1 MAGKTIDMSKLRK
14 VIKLYVGGKSKVF
27 ISTYLGLS
35 RNTVKKYIKQFN
47 GLKVT
52 FEELDRL
59 SDLDLD
65 ELFNLPQENELSPKM
80 HDLERFFP
88 RVEKELKKTWKTLK
102 ILWEDYKI
110 KYPDGFQRTQF
121 TVYYNRWSKRINAK
135 ASMHMSHKAGD
146 KMFVD
151 YAGKTLEIIDRESGE
166 VIEVEFFVAILGAS
180 QLTYAEASMSQ
191 KKEDFVESV
200 ENALLF
206 FGGVPQAIVPDNLKS
221 AVTKSHRYEP
231 TINETFLDFAEHYG
245 TTILP
250 ARSYRPKDKALVE
263 GAVKILYTRIYS
275 VLKDQQFFSLKSLN
289 SAIKTLLE
297 KHNTSNLT
305 GKAYSRIELFEELER
320 AELKELPVE
329 RFEIRKQAIV
339 TVMNNGHILLSEDRH
354 YYSVPYIYIRKKVKV
369 LYTEKAVEI
378 YAGYNRIAV
387 HPRIKSP
394 HNYSTIKDHLA
405 TTHQFMTEWN
415 ADRFISWAESIDS
428 NVKLLIIE
436 ILNKKQHVEQSYKSC
451 IGVLSLA
458 KKVGNERL
466 SKACEMALDYRIYNY
481 KIVENI
487 LEKGLDNLI
496 ENNEN
501 QDETLPNHPNI
512 RGNTYYK

>member
-14 VIKLYVGGKSKVF
+14 VIKLYVQGKSKVF
-27 ISTYLGLS
+27 ISSYLGLS
-35 RNTVKKYIKQFN
+35 RNTVKKYILQFS

-52 FEELDRL
+52 YEELNRL
-59 SDLDLD
+59 TDLDLD
-65 ELFNLPQENELSPKM
+65 ELFNLQQENELSPKM
-80 HDLERFFP
+80 RDLESFFP
-88 RVEKELKKTWKTLK
+88 RVEKELKKTGKTLN
-102 ILWEDYKI
+102 ILWEEYKM

-121 TVYYNRWSKRINAK
+121 AVYFNRWTKRINAK
-135 ASMHMSHKAGD
+135 ATMHMSHKAGD
-146 KMFVD
+146 KMYVD

-166 VIEVEFFVAILGAS
+166 VIDVEFFVAILGAS
-180 QLTYAEASMSQ
+180 QATYAEASMSQ

-200 ENALLF
+200 ENALHF
-206 FGGVPQAIVPDNLKS
+206 FGGVPDAIVPDNLKS
-221 AVTKSHRYEP
+221 AVTKSNRYEP
-231 TINETFLDFAEHYG
+231 TLNETFLDFAEHYG

-250 ARSYRPKDKALVE
+250 ARAYKPRDKSLVE

-289 SAIKTLLE
+289 NAIKTLLE

-305 GKAYSRIELFEELER
+305 GKPYSRNQLFDELEKHM
-320 AELKELPVE
+320 LKELPLE

-354 YYSVPYIYIRKKVKV
+354 YYSVPYVYIRKKVKV
-369 LYTEKAVEI
+369 LYTEKSVEI
-378 YAGYNRIAV
+378 YTGYNRIAI

-415 ADRFISWAESIDS
+415 AERFISWAESIDN

-436 ILNKKQHVEQSYKSC
+436 ILNKKQHIEQSYKSC
-451 IGVLSLA
+451 IGVLALA

-466 SKACEMALDYRIYNY
+466 TKACSIALDYGIYNY
-481 KIVENI
+481 KMVENI
-487 LEKGLDNLI
+487 LEKGLDNLS
-496 ENNEN
+496 EK
-501 QDETLPNHPNI
+501 QDDQEDELPKHPNI
-512 RGNTYYK
+512 RGNNYYK

>member
-14 VIKLYVGGKSKVF
+14 VIKLYVQGKSKVF
-27 ISTYLGLS
+27 ISSYLGLS
-35 RNTVKKYIKQFN
+35 RNTVKKYILQFS

-52 FEELDRL
+52 YEELNRL
-59 SDLDLD
+59 TDLDLD
-65 ELFNLPQENELSPKM
+65 ELFNLQQENELSPKM
-80 HDLERFFP
+80 RDLESFFP
-88 RVEKELKKTWKTLK
+88 RVEKELKKTGKTLN
-102 ILWEDYKI
+102 ILWEEYKM

-121 TVYYNRWSKRINAK
+121 AVYFNRWTKRINAK
-135 ASMHMSHKAGD
+135 ATMHMSHKAGD
-146 KMFVD
+146 KMYVD

-166 VIEVEFFVAILGAS
+166 VIDVEFFVAILGAS

-206 FGGVPQAIVPDNLKS
+206 FGGAPQAIVPDNLKS

-231 TINETFLDFAEHYG
+231 IINETFLDFSEHYG

-250 ARSYRPKDKALVE
+250 ARSYKPKDKALVE

-305 GKAYSRIELFEELER
+305 GKPYSRIELFEELEK

-369 LYTEKAVEI
+369 LYTEKSVEI
-378 YAGYNRIAV
+378 YAGYNRIAI

-415 ADRFISWAESIDS
+415 AERFISWAESIDN

-436 ILNKKQHVEQSYKSC
+436 ILNKKQHIEQSYKSC
-451 IGVLSLA
+451 IGVLALA

-466 SKACEMALDYRIYNY
+466 TKACSIALDYGIYNY
-481 KIVENI
+481 KMVENI
-487 LEKGLDNLI
+487 LEKGLDNLS
-496 ENNEN
+496 EK
-501 QDETLPNHPNI
+501 QDDQEGELPKHPNI
-512 RGNTYYK
+512 RGNNYYK

>member
-80 HDLERFFP
+80 RDLERFFP
-88 RVEKELKKTWKTLK
+88 RVEKELKKTGKTLK

-250 ARSYRPKDKALVE
+250 ARSYKPKDKALVE

-305 GKAYSRIELFEELER
+305 GKPYSRIELFEELER

-501 QDETLPNHPNI
+501 QDETLPSHPNI

>member
-369 LYTEKAVEI
+369 LYTEKAVEL
-378 YAGYNRIAV
+378 YSVYNRIAV

>member
-14 VIKLYVGGKSKVF
+14 VIKLYVQGKSKVF
-27 ISTYLGLS
+27 ISSYLGLS
-35 RNTVKKYIKQFN
+35 RNTVKKYIRQFS

-52 FEELDRL
+52 FEELNRL
-59 SDLDLD
+59 TDLDLD
-65 ELFNLPQENELSPKM
+65 ELFNLQQENELSPKM
-80 HDLERFFP
+80 RDLESFFP
-88 RVEKELKKTWKTLK
+88 RVEKELKKTGKTLN
-102 ILWEDYKI
+102 ILWEEYKM

-121 TVYYNRWSKRINAK
+121 AVYFNRWTKRINAK
-135 ASMHMSHKAGD
+135 ASMHMIHKAGD

-166 VIEVEFFVAILGAS
+166 VIDVEFFVAILGAS

-206 FGGVPQAIVPDNLKS
+206 FGGAPQAIVPDNLKS

-231 TINETFLDFAEHYG
+231 IINETFLDFSEHYG

-250 ARSYRPKDKALVE
+250 ARSYKPKDKALVE

-305 GKAYSRIELFEELER
+305 GKPYSRIELFEELEK

-369 LYTEKAVEI
+369 LYTEKSVEI
-378 YAGYNRIAV
+378 YAGYNRIAI

-415 ADRFISWAESIDS
+415 AERFISWAESIDN

-436 ILNKKQHVEQSYKSC
+436 ILNKKQHIEQSYKSC
-451 IGVLSLA
+451 IGVLALA

-466 SKACEMALDYRIYNY
+466 TKACSIALDYGIYNY
-481 KIVENI
+481 KMVENI
-487 LEKGLDNLI
+487 LEKGLDNLS
-496 ENNEN
+496 EK
-501 QDETLPNHPNI
+501 QDDQEGELPKHPNI
-512 RGNTYYK
+512 RGNNYYK

>member
-1 MAGKTIDMSKLRK
+1 
-14 VIKLYVGGKSKVF
+14 
-27 ISTYLGLS
+27 
-35 RNTVKKYIKQFN
+35 
-47 GLKVT
+47 
-52 FEELDRL
+52 
-59 SDLDLD
+59 
-65 ELFNLPQENELSPKM
+65 
-80 HDLERFFP
+80 
-88 RVEKELKKTWKTLK
+88 
-102 ILWEDYKI
+102 
-110 KYPDGFQRTQF
+110 
-121 TVYYNRWSKRINAK
+121 
-135 ASMHMSHKAGD
+135 
-146 KMFVD
+146 
-151 YAGKTLEIIDRESGE
+151 
-166 VIEVEFFVAILGAS
+166 
-180 QLTYAEASMSQ
+180 MSQ

-231 TINETFLDFAEHYG
+231 TINETFLDFSEHYG

-250 ARSYRPKDKALVE
+250 ARSYKPKDKALVE

-305 GKAYSRIELFEELER
+305 GKPYSRIELFEELEK

-369 LYTEKAVEI
+369 LYTEKVVEI

-501 QDETLPNHPNI
+501 QDETLPSHPNI

>member
-14 VIKLYVGGKSKVF
+14 VIKLYVQGKSKVF
-27 ISTYLGLS
+27 ISSYLGLS
-35 RNTVKKYIKQFN
+35 RNTVKKYILQFS

-52 FEELDRL
+52 YEELNRL
-59 SDLDLD
+59 TDLDLD
-65 ELFNLPQENELSPKM
+65 ELFNLQQENELSPKM
-80 HDLERFFP
+80 RDLESFFP
-88 RVEKELKKTWKTLK
+88 RVEKELKKTGKTLN
-102 ILWEDYKI
+102 ILWEEYKM

-121 TVYYNRWSKRINAK
+121 AVYFNRWTKRINAK
-135 ASMHMSHKAGD
+135 ATMHMSHKAGD
-146 KMFVD
+146 KMYVD

-166 VIEVEFFVAILGAS
+166 VIDVEFFVAILGAS

-206 FGGVPQAIVPDNLKS
+206 FGGAPQAIVPDNLKS

-231 TINETFLDFAEHYG
+231 IINETFLDFSEHYG

-250 ARSYRPKDKALVE
+250 ARSYKPKDKALVE

-305 GKAYSRIELFEELER
+305 GKPYSRIELFEELEK

-369 LYTEKAVEI
+369 LYTEKSVEI
-378 YAGYNRIAV
+378 YAGYNRIAI

-415 ADRFISWAESIDS
+415 AESFISWAESIDN

-436 ILNKKQHVEQSYKSC
+436 ILNKKQHIEQSYKSC
-451 IGVLSLA
+451 IGVLALA

-466 SKACEMALDYRIYNY
+466 TKACSIALDYGIYNY
-481 KIVENI
+481 KMVENI
-487 LEKGLDNLI
+487 LEKGLDNLS
-496 ENNEN
+496 EK
-501 QDETLPNHPNI
+501 QDDQEGELPKHPNI
-512 RGNTYYK
+512 RGNNYYK

>member
-14 VIKLYVGGKSKVF
+14 VIKLYVQGKSKVF
-27 ISTYLGLS
+27 ISSYLGLS
-35 RNTVKKYIKQFN
+35 RNTVKKYILQFS

-52 FEELDRL
+52 YEELNRL
-59 SDLDLD
+59 TDLDLD
-65 ELFNLPQENELSPKM
+65 ELFNLQQENELSPKM
-80 HDLERFFP
+80 RDLESFFP
-88 RVEKELKKTWKTLK
+88 RVEKELKKTGKTLN
-102 ILWEDYKI
+102 ILWEEYKM

-121 TVYYNRWSKRINAK
+121 AVYFNRWTKRINAK
-135 ASMHMSHKAGD
+135 ATMHMSHKAGD
-146 KMFVD
+146 KMYVD

-166 VIEVEFFVAILGAS
+166 VIDVEFFVAILGAS

-206 FGGVPQAIVPDNLKS
+206 FGGAPQAIVPDNLKS

-231 TINETFLDFAEHYG
+231 IINETFLDFSEHYG

-250 ARSYRPKDKALVE
+250 ARSYKPKDKALVE

-305 GKAYSRIELFEELER
+305 GKPYSRIELFEELEK

-369 LYTEKAVEI
+369 LYTEKSVEI
-378 YAGYNRIAV
+378 YAGYNRIAI
-387 HPRIKSP
+387 HPKIKSP

-415 ADRFISWAESIDS
+415 AERFISWAESIDN

-436 ILNKKQHVEQSYKSC
+436 ILNKKQHIEQSYKSC
-451 IGVLSLA
+451 IGVLALA

-466 SKACEMALDYRIYNY
+466 TKACSIALDYGIYNY
-481 KIVENI
+481 KMVENI
-487 LEKGLDNLI
+487 LEKGLDNLS
-496 ENNEN
+496 EK
-501 QDETLPNHPNI
+501 QDDQEGELPKHPNI
-512 RGNTYYK
+512 RGNNYYK